1 MNANK
6 ISNPPSHIAI
16 IPDGNRRWAREHM
29 LDLYRGYNL
38 GIKKFIDV
46 SLWAKNFGV
55 RTISVWALSTENL
68 MNRSQKELNMLYAL
82 YKRAAYDESLL
93 NKLATNKA
101 RVNIIGNSSKLP
113 KDLNRALRSVEERTK
128 DNDELAINI
137 LLDYGGREDL
147 LYAVKKLV
155 TKRSNTR
162 LRLTY
167 ETIKQN
173 LRSAIV
179 PDIDLVIRTS
189 GEQRTSGLLPWQ
201 TSYSEFYF
209 SKKYWPSF
217 SHDDLRAAI
226 EDFSSRQR
234 RFGK

>member
-6 ISNPPSHIAI
+6 IMSPPGHIAI

-46 SLWAKNFGV
+46 SLWAKKLGV

-68 MNRSQKELNMLYAL
+68 SNRSQHELGVLYSL
-82 YKRAAYDESLL
+82 YKRAAYDKSLL
-93 NKLATNKA
+93 KKLEVNKA
-101 RVNIIGNSSKLP
+101 SINIIGDASKLP
-113 KDLNRALRSVEERTK
+113 KDLNKALQSVKEKTK
-128 DNDELAINI
+128 GNDELSINI

-147 LYAVKKLV
+147 LYAAKRLMNKKGKVK
-155 TKRSNTR
+155 
-162 LRLTY
+162 LTY
-167 ETIKQN
+167 ETLKQN
-173 LRSAIV
+173 LRSAMI

-217 SHDDLRAAI
+217 NRNDLRVAI
-226 EDFSSRQR
+226 EDFSNRQR

>member
-1 MNANK
+1 MNVDN
-6 ISNPPSHIAI
+6 IPNPPNHIAI
-16 IPDGNRRWAREHM
+16 IPDGNRRWAKEHM
-29 LDLYRGYNL
+29 LNLYRGYNL

-46 SLWAKNFGV
+46 SLWAKRFGV

-68 MNRSQKELNMLYAL
+68 VNRSPQELNVLFAL
-82 YKRAAYDESLL
+82 YKRAAYDKSLL
-93 NKLATNKA
+93 NKLNKNKA
-101 RVNIIGNSSKLP
+101 KVDIIGDSSKLP
-113 KDLNRALRSVEERTK
+113 DSLRQALKSVKEKTK
-128 DNDELAINI
+128 DNSELTINI

-147 LYAVKKLV
+147 LYAVK
-155 TKRSNTR
+155 R
-162 LRLTY
+162 LMAKKEKIKLTY
-167 ETIKQN
+167 DILKQN
-173 LRSAIV
+173 LRSALV

-217 SHDDLRAAI
+217 NRDDLREAI
-226 EDFSSRQR
+226 EDFSNRQR

>member
-1 MNANK
+1 MNVNK
-6 ISNPPSHIAI
+6 ITNPPGHIAI

-29 LDLYRGYNL
+29 LNLYNGYNL

-46 SLWAKNFGV
+46 SIWAKKLGV

-68 MNRSQKELNMLYAL
+68 ASRSQQELSILYSL
-82 YKRAAYDESLL
+82 YKRAAYDKSLL
-93 NKLATNKA
+93 KKLDKNKA
-101 RVNIIGNSSKLP
+101 RVNIIGDSSKLP
-113 KDLNRALRSVEERTK
+113 KDLNTALQSVKEKTK
-128 DNDELAINI
+128 DNNELSINI
-137 LLDYGGREDL
+137 QLDYGGRDDF
-147 LYAVKKLV
+147 LYAVKKLMG
-155 TKRSNTR
+155 KKGKIK
-162 LRLTY
+162 LTY
-167 ETIKQN
+167 DTIKQN
-173 LRSAIV
+173 LRSALV

-217 SHDDLRAAI
+217 NRDDLRAAI
-226 EDFSSRQR
+226 EDFSNRQR